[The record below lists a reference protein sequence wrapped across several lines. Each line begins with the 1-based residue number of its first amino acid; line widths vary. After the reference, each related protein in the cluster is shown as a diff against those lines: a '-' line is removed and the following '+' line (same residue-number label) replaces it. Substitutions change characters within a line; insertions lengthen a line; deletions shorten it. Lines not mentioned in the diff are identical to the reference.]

1 MRSVGFLFHLM
12 VFGLAAW
19 PVLVA
24 EPAPGQQAVVVELF
38 TSEGCSTCPPADAM
52 ISQLSKQRNSVKG
65 IDLILLGE
73 HVEYWNDQGWRD
85 RFSAPVY
92 TQRQYDY
99 VHELHLATAY
109 TPQIVVD
116 GHRQTVG
123 GNADAVKR
131 LIAEAAQVPKPATA
145 TLEWTAP
152 NQLHIQVTDTSAKK
166 AMVFLAVTEDNLQTR
181 VEGGEN
187 GGRTLKHDAVVRE
200 LQNVGAVTNGRFEK
214 TVNLQSKN
222 DWKVNDLRLIVLV
235 QDSGSGEIQGA
246 ASIPFH
252 ATSKAASG
260 N

>member
-1 MRSVGFLFHLM
+1 MRCMRLLFHLV
-12 VFGLAAW
+12 VFGLAACCMLTAN
-19 PVLVA
+19 PSL
-24 EPAPGQQAVVVELF
+24 GQQAVVVELF
-38 TSEGCSTCPPADAM
+38 TSEGCSSCPPADA
-52 ISQLSKQRNSVKG
+52 ILSQLSKQRNAVRG
-65 IDLILLGE
+65 IDLIVLGE

-99 VHELHLATAY
+99 VHELHLATAF

-131 LIAEAAQVPKPATA
+131 LILESAQVPKPATA

-152 NQLHIQVTDTSAKK
+152 NQLHIQVTDTTAAKEK
-166 AMVFLAVTEDNLQTR
+166 VFLAVTEDNLQTH
-181 VEGGEN
+181 VDGGEN

-200 LQNVGAVTNGRFEK
+200 LQTVGVVTNGRFEK

-222 DWKVNDLRLIVLV
+222 DWKVNDLRLVVLI
-235 QDSGSGEIQGA
+235 QDPGSGEIQGA
-246 ASIPFH
+246 ASIPFQ
-252 ATSKAASG
+252 AAPKTTAG